1 MNAMNDDASKRGA
14 PSSSGRPIIEI
25 RGVTKRFGGGEP
37 AVDSVDL
44 EIPEGELFAL
54 LGPSGCGKTTLLRM
68 LAGFETPTAG
78 EIRIDGADVAGVPPN
93 RRPVNLVFQSYAVF
107 PHMSVFDN
115 VAYGL
120 KVTGVPAAERRERVR
135 EALGLVRLDGLE
147 ARKPDQLSGGQ
158 RQRVALA
165 RALVK
170 RPRVLLLDE
179 PLSALDAKLR
189 EAMRLELVNLRIAVG
204 ITFVFVTHD
213 QDEALSMADRIAVME
228 RGRVRQVADPAT
240 LYEYPSCRFVADFIG
255 KVNLFEASVS
265 EAGGRELALDVP
277 GLGVLRIPHPEPVQ
291 GEIGVAVRPEK
302 VRLSESRPLGRG
314 VLVRGDGRGLRVLRK
329 RDPPFS
335 GDRGRGPPLRYRPQ
349 HRPRTGPDRAGRAPL
364 RELAAGRH
372 PRPYRVTPFRWG
384 PGED

>member
-1 MNAMNDDASKRGA
+1 MNAMNKGASGRGA
-14 PSSSGRPIIEI
+14 PSTGRPIVEV
-25 RGVTKRFGGGEP
+25 RGVTKRFGAGAP

-93 RRPVNLVFQSYAVF
+93 RRPVNMVFQSYAVF

-120 KVTGVPAAERRERVR
+120 KVARVAAAERRERVR

-228 RGRVRQVADPAT
+228 HGRVRQVANPAT

-255 KVNLFEASVS
+255 KVNLFEASGS
-265 EAGGRELALDVP
+265 EAGGGELALDVP
-277 GLGVLRIPHPEPVQ
+277 GLGTLRIPHPEPVR

-302 VRLSESRPLGRG
+302 VRLSEARPADAGFSFEATVEDFAYYGSETHLFLVTGGG
-314 VLVRGDGRGLRVLRK
+314 VRLSATV
-329 RDPPFS
+329 PNT
-335 GDRGRGPPLRYRPQ
+335 DRGPVRIERGARRFVSWRPAD
-349 HRPRTGPDRAGRAPL
+349 TL
-364 RELAAGRH
+364 VLTE
-372 PRPYRVTPFRWG
+372 
-384 PGED
+384 

>member
-1 MNAMNDDASKRGA
+1 MSGAGDGSGRGA
-14 PSSSGRPIIEI
+14 GGGLARPPIVEL
-25 RGVTKRFGGGEP
+25 RGVTKRFGAGPP

-44 EIPEGELFAL
+44 EVPRGELFAL

-93 RRPVNLVFQSYAVF
+93 RRPVNMVFQSYAVF

-120 KVTGVPAAERRERVR
+120 KVTGAPVTERRERVR
-135 EALGLVRLDGLE
+135 EALGLVRLEGLE

-189 EAMRLELVNLRIAVG
+189 EAMRRELVNLRIAVG

-255 KVNLFEASVS
+255 KVNLFEASAN
-265 EAGGRELALDVP
+265 AGRDREGRLLLEVP
-277 GLGVLRIPHPEPVQ
+277 GLGALRVPHPEPVR
-291 GEIGVAVRPEK
+291 GEVGVAVRPEK
-302 VRLSESRPLGRG
+302 IRLGESRPGAEIAFEATVEDFAYYGSETRLFLVTARG
-314 VLVRGDGRGLRVLRK
+314 MRLAATI
-329 RDPPFS
+329 PNTA
-335 GDRGRGPPLRYRPQ
+335 RGPVRIERGA
-349 HRPRTGPDRAGRAPL
+349 RRFVSWAPADTL
-364 RELAAGRH
+364 VLA
-372 PRPYRVTPFRWG
+372 
-384 PGED
+384 E